1 MVMASVFIDGQ
12 AGTTGLLIKERLTA
26 RPDITLLEIDP
37 EQRKDAG
44 AKQDIIDAADV
55 VILCLPD
62 EAAIKTVAA
71 CTNSHTRFIDAST
84 AHRTHPDWTYGFPEM
99 TTEQRSHIARARY
112 ISNPG
117 CYPTGFLAG
126 VKPLID
132 ESILDSEALIS
143 INAISGYSGGGRQM
157 IESYEA
163 REAMFPDSLWYSRP
177 YSLGLQHKHVPEM
190 TRYSGLSTSP
200 IFQPSVGHFY
210 QGMLVSI
217 PIAQAQ
223 FTKRMGLADIHAVLT
238 ARYESE
244 TCIKV
249 HAPNDESPLT
259 DGFLDPQGANGTN
272 RLDLMLFGHDEQM
285 VLIARLDN
293 LGKGASGAAVQN
305 MNLVLG
311 IDEMEG
317 LRS

>member
-1 MVMASVFIDGQ
+1 MANVFIDGQ
-12 AGTTGLLIKERLTA
+12 AGTTGLLIKERLAA

-37 EQRKDAG
+37 ERRKDG
-44 AKQDIIDAADV
+44 DAKQDIIDAADV

-71 CTNSHTRFIDAST
+71 CNNSHTRFIDAST
-84 AHRTHPDWTYGFPEM
+84 AHRTHPNWTYGFPEM
-99 TTEQRSHIARARY
+99 TNEQRSNIARARY

-132 ESILDSEALIS
+132 EAILNSDALIS
-143 INAISGYSGGGRQM
+143 INALSGYSGGGRQM

-163 REAMFPDSLWYSRP
+163 REAMSPHALWYSRP
-177 YSLGLQHKHVPEM
+177 YSLNLQHKHVPEM

-210 QGMLVSI
+210 QGMLVSV

-223 FTKRMGLADIHAVLT
+223 FTKRMGLADIYTLLA

-272 RLDLMLFGHDEQM
+272 RLDLMLFGHEEQM

-311 IDEMEG
+311 LDEMEG